1 MAIGTLGSENDVTQT
16 SEEARN
22 QAETWH
28 SNNFMYNYPMYTV
41 LVPSGKT
48 DCYYHTTHDNI
59 HFDFMV
65 EKGGSL
71 DIEFKAYN
79 AETEEPIVQ
88 SPRNSTG
95 YHFFKVEPKKS
106 LNFKFCFDN
115 SFSLVSE
122 KKIRFEIFPDID
134 MDEWQEQLEEFRQEH
149 EDRKNDTDKL
159 GKSVHPQ
166 WNLIHEKSDLMRRRF
181 RKALRTLDQMRSH
194 NAVDEYLMQNKEFRL
209 NFWSITLA
217 LLIPIISFLQ
227 VIFVKMLFSH
237 TSKI

>member
-1 MAIGTLGSENDVTQT
+1 MKQLCLLLFVTIGTHGSENDVTQT

-28 SNNFMYNYPMYTV
+28 SNNFMYNYPMYTGMVHWKVTLFFSSITFYQFVTYISV

-88 SPRNSTG
+88 
-95 YHFFKVEPKKS
+95 
-106 LNFKFCFDN
+106 
-115 SFSLVSE
+115 
-122 KKIRFEIFPDID
+122 
-134 MDEWQEQLEEFRQEH
+134 
-149 EDRKNDTDKL
+149 RK
-159 GKSVHPQ
+159 
-166 WNLIHEKSDLMRRRF
+166 
-181 RKALRTLDQMRSH
+181 
-194 NAVDEYLMQNKEFRL
+194 Y
-209 NFWSITLA
+209 
-217 LLIPIISFLQ
+217 IS
-227 VIFVKMLFSH
+227 
-237 TSKI
+237 

>member
-1 MAIGTLGSENDVTQT
+1 MKQLSLLLFIAIGTHGSENDVTQT

-28 SNNFMYNYPMYTV
+28 SNNFMYNYPMYTGMFHLQVPFFRSFEQFFISV

-88 SPRNSTG
+88 RKIYSTVDIL
-95 YHFFKVEPKKS
+95 YH
-106 LNFKFCFDN
+106 LNKRG
-115 SFSLVSE
+115 FSL
-122 KKIRFEIFPDID
+122 D
-134 MDEWQEQLEEFRQEH
+134 
-149 EDRKNDTDKL
+149 
-159 GKSVHPQ
+159 G
-166 WNLIHEKSDLMRRRF
+166 
-181 RKALRTLDQMRSH
+181 
-194 NAVDEYLMQNKEFRL
+194 
-209 NFWSITLA
+209 
-217 LLIPIISFLQ
+217 
-227 VIFVKMLFSH
+227 
-237 TSKI
+237 